1 MNDVTAQQLAAAIQ
15 ALAAAATAAPP
26 PPAAP
31 VTPAVPT
38 FILLYEG
45 DALNLSS
52 RTGTSLFQKGSEPLD
67 TSSLAKLRISICS
80 LQTSRIMQKHV
91 IGTPQHMALSH

>member
-31 VTPAVPT
+31 VTPAVP
-38 FILLYEG
+38 
-45 DALNLSS
+45 LSS
-52 RTGTSLFQKGSEPLD
+52 CCMKVMP
-67 TSSLAKLRISICS
+67 SIF
-80 LQTSRIMQKHV
+80 
-91 IGTPQHMALSH
+91 PQGLELVSFKRVVNP